1 MSSLMKRCWDD
12 MSEESESSRK
22 TSPPDARKILRG
34 TPGRPRRLYGDRSTP
49 TKLTECYDVKLEDG
63 SVLRL
68 EMDGK
73 TASVIQSF
81 ITMCGGV
88 APVALGKASPPHC
101 QKL

>member
-1 MSSLMKRCWDD
+1 MSSLMKECHYRMEGKGRDQKFD
-12 MSEESESSRK
+12 PQ
-22 TSPPDARKILRG
+22 TLNG
-34 TPGRPRRLYGDRSTP
+34 TPGKPRHLYDDHTGHFGTP

-73 TASVIQSF
+73 TAGVIQSF

-88 APVALGKASPPHC
+88 APMALEKASLPHY